1 MPNLIELPDNKLQPA
16 YAKTLLPNV
25 IYRFPEHKLC
35 EPRHRGIAEAEGLI
49 LKLRAP
55 TREGSRQRLA
65 VSIHEAAHKLAM
77 QKLGIATSYAGQSI
91 HHCCETDRF
100 LTVFGAVAANERVMQ
115 ALSAEQLAAVS
126 VAGHVAERVF
136 LGEAPAETWEPDY
149 EDFLSSGKDGLR
161 RSQLILVWKLA
172 EETMLDELRADIP
185 WQQKIVHEAAR
196 FEAQIFGFDRSVN
209 AAV

>member
-1 MPNLIELPDNKLQPA
+1 MSNLVDVPDELQPA

-35 EPRHRGIAEAEGLI
+35 EPRHRGIAEAERLI

-65 VSIHEAAHKLAM
+65 VSIHEAAHKLTM

-100 LTVFGAVAANERVMQ
+100 LTVFGAVAADESAVQ
-115 ALSAEQLAAVS
+115 TLTAEQLAAVS
-126 VAGHVAERVF
+126 IAGHVAERVL
-136 LGEAPAETWEPDY
+136 LGEAPAETWEPDH
-149 EDFLSSGKDGLR
+149 EEFVSSDKDGLR

-172 EETMLDELRADIP
+172 EEKMLDELRPDIA
-185 WQQKIVHEAAR
+185 WQQKIIHEAAR
-196 FEAQIFGFDRSVN
+196 FEAQVFDLDRSVN
-209 AAV
+209 AAA

>member
-1 MPNLIELPDNKLQPA
+1 MTNLVDVPEQLQPA

-25 IYRFPEHKLC
+25 IYNFPEHKLR
-35 EPRHRGIAEAEGLI
+35 EPRHRGIAEAERLI

-55 TREGSRQRLA
+55 TREGNRQRLA

-77 QKLGIATSYAGQSI
+77 QKLEIATSYAGQSI

-100 LTVFGAVAANERVMQ
+100 LAVFGAVFADDSAVQ
-115 ALSAEQLAAVS
+115 TLSAEQLAAVS
-126 VAGHVAERVF
+126 VAGHVAERVL

-149 EDFLSSGKDGLR
+149 EDFLASGRDGLR

-172 EETMLDELRADIP
+172 EEQMLDKLRPDIA
-185 WQQKIVHEAAR
+185 WQQEIIHEAAR
-196 FEAQIFGFDRSVN
+196 FERQIFGT
-209 AAV
+209 A